1 MCNHVSY
8 CDVGV
13 LCWVLGP
20 FAAVAKADIINLPVI
35 GWLANA
41 WGCFFVD
48 RIDRTPEMVERLNQ
62 KLKDRANRMGP
73 RYMQPPILI
82 FPEGTTTSGDAVTRF
97 RLGAFRPGL
106 DVLPIAL
113 NYKIDTDIGRGWS
126 PPYGGQE
133 HFFRILGTWNKTVEV
148 NLLPLRARAEGESAE
163 EMAVSVQKSM
173 AESIGV
179 PAALE
184 WTLKDAFAFY
194 KVASA
199 WPRRL
204 PSSPSPRTHALTARA
219 RSLARS
225 LARCGTRTTARA
237 RSARAARGR

>member
-1 MCNHVSY
+1 M
-8 CDVGV
+8 
-13 LCWVLGP
+13 
-20 FAAVAKADIINLPVI
+20 
-35 GWLANA
+35 
-41 WGCFFVD
+41 
-48 RIDRTPEMVERLNQ
+48 
-62 KLKDRANRMGP
+62 
-73 RYMQPPILI
+73 
-82 FPEGTTTSGDAVTRF
+82 
-97 RLGAFRPGL
+97 
-106 DVLPIAL
+106 LPIAL

-133 HFFRILGTWNKTVEV
+133 HFFRILATWNKTVEV

-194 KVASA
+194 KVAPA
-199 WPRRL
+199 RPHRP
-204 PSSPSPRTHALTARA
+204 PSSPSPRARSPPTRA
-219 RSLARS
+219 RSP
-225 LARCGTRTTARA
+225 ARCGTRTTARA